1 MRFERP
7 VASARASWFGTK
19 FIPRTA
25 ARTRFFV
32 ASEIRG
38 LSRSASETVI
48 ADRPELLADIP
59 ERDFAFHGVLA
70 DARTLPHGG
79 PRPAAFPAI
88 LSPERPGA
96 LPHDHV
102 SPALRPRFPR
112 VRPHGGRRQG
122 HRIEIVEPAAAAPA
136 ADPAAEVEAALDAAA
151 LPAYRGGG
159 CAIAINDRTRPVP
172 HGVLLP
178 PLLRRLE
185 RAGRPAGRRAVHHR
199 HGHAPPDARGAVRR
213 HRAAGILGRY
223 RVVSHDAHEA
233 QGLAPLGETS
243 RGTPVWI
250 NREYL
255 ARELRVVV
263 GVIEPHQF
271 VGFSGGVKSAAIG
284 LAGYATIGRNHSMM
298 SHPLAQLGRYETN
311 PCRQD
316 IEEIGSR
323 IGIHVALNVI
333 LGEGTRVIRALAGPP
348 LDVMRQGIPLVRR
361 LNQVEVAAPFDLLIV
376 SPGGHPKDV
385 NVYQAQKAL
394 AHAALVARPGGTILI
409 AAECPDGSGSPAY
422 EGWVSG
428 PGMTSHAAV
437 LERFAREGYRIG
449 PHKAFQISRDASRFT
464 VLWHSA
470 MAPGLTSRLLLA
482 PAPDF
487 PAAIGAAIAGLAPG
501 SRIGLMPRANA
512 TIPVLRDYQ

>member
-1 MRFERP
+1 MATHRLPYGRGFL
-7 VASARASWFGTK
+7 ACDL
-19 FIPRTA
+19 A
-25 ARTRFFV
+25 A
-32 ASEIRG
+32 AAAMG
-38 LSRSASETVI
+38 HTVDTI
-48 ADRPELLADIP
+48 
-59 ERDFAFHGVLA
+59 
-70 DARTLPHGG
+70 
-79 PRPAAFPAI
+79 
-88 LSPERPGA
+88 
-96 LPHDHV
+96 
-102 SPALRPRFPR
+102 
-112 VRPHGGRRQG
+112 
-122 HRIEIVEPAAAAPA
+122 EPAAAAPA
-136 ADPAAEVEAALDAAA
+136 SDPEADVEAALYAAG
-151 LPAYRGGG
+151 LPDYRGGG
-159 CAIAINDRTRPVP
+159 CAVAINDRTRPVP

-178 PLLRRLE
+178 PLLRWLE
-185 RAGRPAGRRAVHHR
+185 RAGVPATDVLFIVATGAHPPTAEAQFAETV
-199 HGHAPPDARGAVRR
+199 PPDILARC
-213 HRAAGILGRY
+213 
-223 RVVSHDAHEA
+223 RVISHDAHDEA
-233 QGLAPLGETS
+233 GLADLGETS
-243 RGTPVWI
+243 RGTPIRI
-250 NREYL
+250 NREYTRR
-255 ARELRVVV
+255 ALRIVV